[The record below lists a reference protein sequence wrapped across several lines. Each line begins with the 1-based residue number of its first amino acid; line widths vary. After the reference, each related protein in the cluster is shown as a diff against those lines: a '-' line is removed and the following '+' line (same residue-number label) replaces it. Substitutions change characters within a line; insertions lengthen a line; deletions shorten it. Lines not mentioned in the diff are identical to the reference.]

1 MRYARACAAGVI
13 ALAAASFPARARAD
27 GPASQGDVR
36 PAAAGQGAGV
46 AVLVR
51 PGGDVTAGWALA
63 QAVYA
68 DAALRPAGLD
78 EARARVLVGEAP
90 AADAP
95 RGTRDLADERAA
107 VHGDDGASRAL
118 LATIASQLGVR
129 ALLVLWVGP
138 SEAPAARL
146 FFTDTQSFDA
156 AIYGPDLG
164 AQASAIDAGGPTTA
178 PAGSASDAGTMDASP
193 DAQALA
199 SLPAPPRTYR
209 WSATVES
216 VERVMSA
223 PVVLRAPPLAT
234 SPAPPAKPKE
244 PESHPF
250 YTSPWFWGAVGAAA
264 FGGTAVWFATR
275 DNSPSTIHLELQVP
289 K

>member
-1 MRYARACAAGVI
+1 VV
-13 ALAAASFPARARAD
+13 ALAAASLPARARAD
-27 GPASQGDVR
+27 GPAPQGDVR
-36 PAAAGQGAGV
+36 PAPASQSSSV

-51 PGGDVTAGWALA
+51 PGGDVGAGWALA
-63 QAVYA
+63 KEIYA
-68 DAALRPAGLD
+68 SVDLRPPGLD

-90 AADAP
+90 APNAP
-95 RGTRDLADERAA
+95 RGTLDLADERAG

-118 LATIASQLGVR
+118 LVSIASQLGVR
-129 ALLVLWVGP
+129 ALLVVGLGP
-138 SEAPAARL
+138 TDAPAARL
-146 FFTDTQSFDA
+146 FFADTQSYDA
-156 AIYGPDLG
+156 AIYAPDAELRT
-164 AQASAIDAGGPTTA
+164 SAVDAGVSTTSPTV
-178 PAGSASDAGTMDASP
+178 PASDAGTMDASS
-193 DAQALA
+193 DAQA
-199 SLPAPPRTYR
+199 PAPPPPPPATAYH
-209 WSATVES
+209 WSATAQS

-234 SPAPPAKPKE
+234 SPTPPPRPKE

>member
-1 MRYARACAAGVI
+1 VI
-13 ALAAASFPARARAD
+13 ALAAASLPARARAD
-27 GPASQGDVR
+27 GPAPQGEVR
-36 PAAAGQGAGV
+36 PATASQSAGV

-51 PGGDVTAGWALA
+51 PGGDVGAGWALA
-63 QAVYA
+63 KEIYA
-68 DAALRPAGLD
+68 SAALRPPGLD

-90 AADAP
+90 AQDAP
-95 RGTRDLADERAA
+95 RGTRDLADERGA
-107 VHGDDGASRAL
+107 VRGDDGASRAL
-118 LATIASQLGVR
+118 LASIASQLGVR
-129 ALLVLWVGP
+129 ALLVVGP
-138 SEAPAARL
+138 GAADSPAARL
-146 FFTDTQSFDA
+146 FFADTQSFDA
-156 AIYGPDLG
+156 AIYAPDVEPPT
-164 AQASAIDAGGPTTA
+164 SAVDAGVSTTGPTG
-178 PAGSASDAGTMDASP
+178 PASDAGTMDASS
-193 DAQALA
+193 DAQATA
-199 SLPAPPRTYR
+199 PRPSPPPPAYH
-209 WSATVES
+209 WSATAQS

-223 PVVLRAPPLAT
+223 PVVLRAPSLAT